1 MKFDWRNE
9 MGKKESNSK
18 NAAVKPKKKRSPVL
32 SFFRTVTIIV
42 ACFLVIS
49 FIGVYA
55 YTRATYSK
63 ESGGNSSPS
72 VTDVLGNML
81 KDNINKNILICG
93 VDGAETRTD
102 VIFVVN
108 FDSESGTLKFLSIP
122 RDTYTEPTSEVESLV
137 ESEGRSIP
145 SVCKMNAVHA
155 YGGDKGM
162 ECLKLQLEDL
172 LGIKIDNYVKFNIE
186 AFKTV
191 VDDIGGVDM
200 YVPQDMYYSD
210 PVQDLYID
218 LKEGQQHLDGDTAE
232 QLVRFRHYANGDL
245 GRIEAQHLFLTAFM
259 QKVTS
264 SETLL
269 KNAPQLIKAAFDYL
283 DTDMSL
289 GDMLNYAK
297 YSSDIKSS
305 DFMMETLPGYPQYI
319 NGASYYIADETSIPN
334 TVDEIFYSSD
344 DFVASSKHK
353 SIEVANGGDTMGLA
367 GRVKD
372 SLDDEGFT
380 VNKISTYNGDQTEYT
395 RIVVKESGQGED
407 LLQYFDNAVIIV
419 DDTLLGGNNDI
430 LIILGTGQGEITA
443 TAENTAE

>member
-1 MKFDWRNE
+1 
-9 MGKKESNSK
+9 
-18 NAAVKPKKKRSPVL
+18 
-32 SFFRTVTIIV
+32 
-42 ACFLVIS
+42 
-49 FIGVYA
+49 
-55 YTRATYSK
+55 
-63 ESGGNSSPS
+63 
-72 VTDVLGNML
+72 
-81 KDNINKNILICG
+81 
-93 VDGAETRTD
+93 
-102 VIFVVN
+102 
-108 FDSESGTLKFLSIP
+108 
-122 RDTYTEPTSEVESLV
+122 
-137 ESEGRSIP
+137 
-145 SVCKMNAVHA
+145 
-155 YGGDKGM
+155 
-162 ECLKLQLEDL
+162 
-172 LGIKIDNYVKFNIE
+172 
-186 AFKTV
+186 
-191 VDDIGGVDM
+191 
-200 YVPQDMYYSD
+200 
-210 PVQDLYID
+210 
-218 LKEGQQHLDGDTAE
+218 
-232 QLVRFRHYANGDL
+232 
-245 GRIEAQHLFLTAFM
+245 M